1 MKAKAGITQKA
12 SETKEAKFT
21 KEQLAASKRF
31 AGDRDLVNA
40 LLGEGEYTIS
50 EVEKT
55 MKQYRKGEVK

>member
-1 MKAKAGITQKA
+1 MKAKAGTTQKA